1 MSKILIRYK
10 CSNNKT
16 LQKNK
21 NKIFKIISINLRTNI
36 TERAYRIKLIKN
48 LTVITIKKIIK
59 DLNYQEIHK
68 LVCKIYNKVI
78 IVEFNN
84 NLK

>member
-78 IVEFNN
+78 IVGFNN